1 MSKKITFQVNNK
13 KISITT
19 SLKAFNDFCYMN
31 SINDLKK
38 RVRYAINHNENNKQ
52 DLGIASWGF
61 IASEINYPSYRLFK
75 VDNTTFNL
83 EEEESIPLF

>member
-1 MSKKITFQVNNK
+1 MNKKITFQVNKK

-19 SLKAFNDFCYMN
+19 SLKAYNDFCYMKN
-31 SINDLKK
+31 INDLKK

-52 DLGIASWGF
+52 DLGIASWSF
-61 IASEINYPSYRLFK
+61 IASEINNPSYRLFK

-83 EEEESIPLF
+83 KECEE